1 MKTVIIDY
9 KAGNV
14 QSLLFAIE
22 RLGFSAKIT
31 SDADEI
37 SNADKVLFP
46 GVGEAS
52 FAMNSLRETQLDLLI
67 PELNQPLL
75 GICLGMQL
83 LCKESEESNTKALGI
98 FDVSVRKFPNSV
110 LVPQIGWNQIYDL
123 KSDLFRDIPE
133 QTYTYLVHSYY
144 VATNENTIATTDY
157 SEAYSTALQKDNF
170 FGVQFH
176 PEKSGILGSKILEN
190 FLKL

>member
-1 MKTVIIDY
+1 MNTVIIDY

-31 SDADEI
+31 SNPDEI
-37 SNADKVLFP
+37 SNADKVIFP

-52 FAMNSLRETQLDLLI
+52 FAMNSLRETQLDHLI
-67 PELNQPLL
+67 PELKQRLL

-83 LCKESEESNTKALGI
+83 LCKDSEESNTQALGI
-98 FDVSVRKFPNSV
+98 FDVSVKKFPDSV

-123 KSDLFRDIPE
+123 KSDLFQAIPE

-144 VATNENTIATTDY
+144 VAKNKHTIATTDY

>member
-67 PELNQPLL
+67 PELKQPLL

-98 FDVSVRKFPNSV
+98 FDVSVRKFPDSI

-123 KSDLFRDIPE
+123 KSDLFKGIPE

-144 VATNENTIATTDY
+144 VSKNENTIATTDY

>member
-52 FAMNSLRETQLDLLI
+52 FAMNSLRETQLNLLI
-67 PELNQPLL
+67 PELKQPLL

-83 LCKESEESNTKALGI
+83 LCEESEESNTKALGI
-98 FDVSVRKFPNSV
+98 FDVSVRKFPDSV

-123 KSDLFRDIPE
+123 KSDLFKGIPE

-157 SEAYSTALQKDNF
+157 SKAYSTALQKDNF

>member
-67 PELNQPLL
+67 PQLKQPLL

-83 LCKESEESNTKALGI
+83 LCEESEENNTKALGI
-98 FDVSVRKFPNSV
+98 FDVSVRKFPDSV

-144 VATNENTIATTDY
+144 VARNENTIATTDY

>member
-1 MKTVIIDY
+1 MNTVIIDY

-31 SDADEI
+31 SNPDEI
-37 SNADKVLFP
+37 SNADKVIFP
-46 GVGEAS
+46 GVGETS
-52 FAMNSLRETQLDLLI
+52 FAMNSLRETQLDHLI
-67 PELNQPLL
+67 PELKQPLL

-83 LCKESEESNTKALGI
+83 LCKDSEESNTQALGI
-98 FDVSVRKFPNSV
+98 FDVSVKKFPDSV

-123 KSDLFRDIPE
+123 KSDLFQAIPE

-144 VATNENTIATTDY
+144 VAKNKHTIATTDY

>member
-37 SNADKVLFP
+37 CKADKVLFP

-67 PELNQPLL
+67 PKLKQPLL

-98 FDVSVRKFPNSV
+98 FDVSVKKFPDSV

-123 KSDLFRDIPE
+123 KSDLFKGIPE

-157 SEAYSTALQKDNF
+157 SKAYSTALQKDNF

>member
-52 FAMNSLRETQLDLLI
+52 FAMNSLRETQLNLLI
-67 PELNQPLL
+67 PELKQPLL

-83 LCKESEESNTKALGI
+83 LCEESEESNTKALGI
-98 FDVSVRKFPNSV
+98 FDVSVRKFPDSV

-123 KSDLFRDIPE
+123 KSDLFKGIPE